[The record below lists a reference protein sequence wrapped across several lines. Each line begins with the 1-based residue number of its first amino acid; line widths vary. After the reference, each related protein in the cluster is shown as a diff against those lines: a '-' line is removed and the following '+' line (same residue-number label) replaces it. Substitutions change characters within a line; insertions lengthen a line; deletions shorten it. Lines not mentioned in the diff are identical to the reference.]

1 MPTVSTIVDV
11 DPKAIERMLER
22 AQPLLLPEDF
32 ELVKG
37 LVDTLVRVT
46 NLARERGSSIA
57 RLRRL
62 FGLSGSEKLKRRRG
76 SLRNEIGRAHV

>member
-76 SLRNEIGRAHV
+76 SLRARPPA